1 MAAVGKVPSRGQ
13 VTLPRE
19 IRKAVNI
26 QPGDSLLFRAS
37 GPSTIEITVLPRTT
51 LAEALERF
59 HVDEPLDTDTLR
71 EAAYEDAAREAI
83 NRLDG

>member
-1 MAAVGKVPSRGQ
+1 M
-13 VTLPRE
+13 
-19 IRKAVNI
+19 
-26 QPGDSLLFRAS
+26 
-37 GPSTIEITVLPRTT
+37 T

-59 HVDEPLDTDTLR
+59 HVDEPLDTDALR